1 MAGKKDGDLCVCS
14 FCGKNQKQVRKLIAG
29 PGGVYI
35 CDECID
41 ICNEI
46 MSEEF
51 DDEQSA
57 QTEYSEEDNFGINL
71 LKPIQ
76 IKEHL
81 DEYVVGQDEAKK
93 VLAVSV
99 YNHYKRILCNDEVD
113 EEENAPT
120 ISTQDYLKKE
130 LFSLERKLRM
140 LRQA

>member
-57 QTEYSEEDNFGINL
+57 QL
-71 LKPIQ
+71 
-76 IKEHL
+76 
-81 DEYVVGQDEAKK
+81 
-93 VLAVSV
+93 
-99 YNHYKRILCNDEVD
+99 
-113 EEENAPT
+113 
-120 ISTQDYLKKE
+120 
-130 LFSLERKLRM
+130 SLIHI
-140 LRQA
+140 